1 MFNAVQ
7 KENQPLAERVAE
19 QIAQLIQERE
29 LKEGDRLPNEFD
41 LAQELGVGRGTIR
54 EAVKQL
60 VARNILTIQRGKG
73 TFVTQNPGIVEDPFG
88 FNYEQDQQKLGL
100 DLLEIRMGIEP
111 WIAEQA
117 ARKATL
123 EDIREIY
130 DLCDRVERLICQ
142 DAPHLE
148 EDIRFHVAIAQA
160 SKNIVVPKI
169 IPVINRSVD
178 MLIAMTHS
186 ALLQETI
193 ETHRAIA
200 DGIAA
205 HDPEKAREAMQ
216 QHLKYNW
223 DCIHQKLAQEEKDI

>member
-100 DLLEIRMGIEP
+100 DLLEIRMVIEP

-160 SKNIVVPKI
+160 SKNIVEI
-169 IPVINRSVD
+169 G
-178 MLIAMTHS
+178 
-186 ALLQETI
+186 
-193 ETHRAIA
+193 RASC
-200 DGIAA
+200 
-205 HDPEKAREAMQ
+205 RERV
-216 QHLKYNW
+216 
-223 DCIHQKLAQEEKDI
+223 

>member
-100 DLLEIRMGIEP
+100 DLLEIRMVIEP
-111 WIAEQA
+111 
-117 ARKATL
+117 
-123 EDIREIY
+123 
-130 DLCDRVERLICQ
+130 
-142 DAPHLE
+142 
-148 EDIRFHVAIAQA
+148 
-160 SKNIVVPKI
+160 
-169 IPVINRSVD
+169 
-178 MLIAMTHS
+178 
-186 ALLQETI
+186 
-193 ETHRAIA
+193 
-200 DGIAA
+200 
-205 HDPEKAREAMQ
+205 
-216 QHLKYNW
+216 
-223 DCIHQKLAQEEKDI
+223 

>member
-73 TFVTQNPGIVEDPFG
+73 TFVTRNPGIVEDPFG

-100 DLLEIRMGIEP
+100 DLLEIRMVIEQH
-111 WIAEQA
+111 WRIS
-117 ARKATL
+117 ARSTT
-123 EDIREIY
+123 
-130 DLCDRVERLICQ
+130 
-142 DAPHLE
+142 
-148 EDIRFHVAIAQA
+148 FAIA
-160 SKNIVVPKI
+160 S
-169 IPVINRSVD
+169 SV
-178 MLIAMTHS
+178 
-186 ALLQETI
+186 
-193 ETHRAIA
+193 
-200 DGIAA
+200 
-205 HDPEKAREAMQ
+205 
-216 QHLKYNW
+216 
-223 DCIHQKLAQEEKDI
+223 

>member
-100 DLLEIRMGIEP
+100 DLLEIRMVIEP
-111 WIAEQA
+111 WIAQSNTGGYPRDLRPLRSRRASDLSGCA
-117 ARKATL
+117 ASGRGYPISCGNCAGKQKYCCA
-123 EDIREIY
+123 EDY
-130 DLCDRVERLICQ
+130 SCD
-142 DAPHLE
+142 
-148 EDIRFHVAIAQA
+148 
-160 SKNIVVPKI
+160 
-169 IPVINRSVD
+169 
-178 MLIAMTHS
+178 
-186 ALLQETI
+186 
-193 ETHRAIA
+193 
-200 DGIAA
+200 
-205 HDPEKAREAMQ
+205 
-216 QHLKYNW
+216 
-223 DCIHQKLAQEEKDI
+223 